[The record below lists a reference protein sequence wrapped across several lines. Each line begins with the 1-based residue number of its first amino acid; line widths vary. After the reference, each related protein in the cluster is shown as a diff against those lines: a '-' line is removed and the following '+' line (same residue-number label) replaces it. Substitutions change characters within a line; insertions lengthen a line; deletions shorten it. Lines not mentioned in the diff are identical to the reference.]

1 MGGTSNQSSEFHST
15 ESFDEP
21 DWRLV
26 VPSDDTGELAGLH
39 VLVEIDGPVATLTLN
54 RPDKRNAVRMSMWA
68 AIEAHV
74 SGLAKNSDV
83 RILVV
88 RGAGEHFC
96 AGADISELTNGP
108 GGEYARVNWAAEEAL
123 ANFPGPTIAMIRGNC
138 VGGGVSIATACDLR
152 FASHDAVFGI
162 TPSKLGIVYP
172 TNALE
177 RATRVMGA
185 SATKH
190 LMYSGELIDAQRA
203 LRIGL
208 VDEVHSEA
216 ELEQRVQEYVEAL
229 LVRSALTQVASKA
242 MIDEVI
248 REGRVKPASTLHWE
262 TEMDRSGEVRE
273 GVAAFLAKRAPR
285 WPWKRS

>member
-1 MGGTSNQSSEFHST
+1 MAA
-15 ESFDEP
+15 DE
-21 DWRLV
+21 
-26 VPSDDTGELAGLH
+26 TGELANMN
-39 VLVEIDGPVATLTLN
+39 VLVSVNGPVATLTLN

-68 AIEAHV
+68 AINAHV
-74 SGLAKNSDV
+74 TALTEDPEV

-88 RGAGEHFC
+88 KGAGDHFC

-108 GGEYARVNWAAEEAL
+108 GGEYARVNWNAEEAL

-138 VGGGVSIATACDLR
+138 VGGGVSIATACDIR
-152 FASHDAVFGI
+152 MASTDSIFGI
-162 TPSKLGIVYP
+162 TPAKLGIVYP

-177 RATRVMGA
+177 RAVRLLGA

-208 VDEVHSEA
+208 IDELLEPDALEDRVMQFA
-216 ELEQRVQEYVEAL
+216 ETLVE
-229 LVRSALTQVASKA
+229 RSALTQVASKA
-242 MIDEVI
+242 MIDEVV
-248 REGRVKPASTLHWE
+248 RDGRVKPATTLYWE
-262 TEMDRSGEVRE
+262 TEMDKSGEVRE
-273 GVAAFLAKRAPR
+273 GVAAFLAKRPVR

>member
-1 MGGTSNQSSEFHST
+1 MAA
-15 ESFDEP
+15 DE
-21 DWRLV
+21 
-26 VPSDDTGELAGLH
+26 TGELANMN
-39 VLVEIDGPVATLTLN
+39 VLVSVNGPVATLTLN

-68 AIEAHV
+68 AINAYVTALTE
-74 SGLAKNSDV
+74 DPEV

-88 RGAGEHFC
+88 KGAGDHFC

-108 GGEYARVNWAAEEAL
+108 GGEYARVNWNAEEAL

-138 VGGGVSIATACDLR
+138 VGGGVSIATACDIR
-152 FASHDAVFGI
+152 IASTDSIFGI
-162 TPSKLGIVYP
+162 TPAKLGIVYP

-177 RATRVMGA
+177 RAVRLLGA

-208 VDEVHSEA
+208 IDEL
-216 ELEQRVQEYVEAL
+216 LEPDALEDRVMQFVET
-229 LVRSALTQVASKA
+229 LVERSALTQVASKA
-242 MIDEVI
+242 MIDEVV
-248 REGRVKPASTLHWE
+248 RDGRVKPATTLYWE
-262 TEMDRSGEVRE
+262 TEMDKSGEVRE
-273 GVAAFLAKRAPR
+273 GVAAFLAKRPVR